1 MKNSEIIDLS
11 VSDIMEKL
19 IDARKALADLKFQH
33 SVSSIEN
40 PSVLAE
46 KKKSIARML
55 TELNARKNNSNSEA
69 ES

>member
-1 MKNSEIIDLS
+1 MKNSEIRDLS
-11 VSDIMEKL
+11 VNDIMEKL
-19 IDARKALADLKFQH
+19 IDERKALADLKFQH

-40 PSVLAE
+40 PSVLVE

-55 TELNARKNNSNSEA
+55 TELNARKNNSNSES

>member
-1 MKNSEIIDLS
+1 
-11 VSDIMEKL
+11 MEKL
-19 IDARKALADLKFQH
+19 IDERKALADLKFQH

-55 TELNARKNNSNSEA
+55 TELNARKNNSNSES

>member
-1 MKNSEIIDLS
+1 MKNSEIRDLS
-11 VSDIMEKL
+11 VNDIMEKL
-19 IDARKALADLKFQH
+19 IDERKSLADLKFQH

-55 TELNARKNNSNSEA
+55 TELNARKNNSNSES